1 MSWAM
6 VSLLPDRRSV
16 PPTRGRFNTRAC
28 SFIPLAR
35 GLLPVL
41 VHERP
46 RRRDEAPPT
55 MSGPR
60 SHGLRGFPP
69 PSGGEPAKSKRRTDA
84 RPPACPREKA
94 SGLVAFVE
102 MKTAKGETSGSA
114 EEAGGAA
121 SAPPARV
128 ITRPV
133 ASAGPPSQ
141 RG

>member
-69 PSGGEPAKSKRRTDA
+69 PSGGEPAKSKRGTDT
-84 RPPACPREKA
+84 RPPACPRGKA
-94 SGLVAFVE
+94 FGLVAFVE
-102 MKTAKGETSGSA
+102 MKKAKGETSG
-114 EEAGGAA
+114 ERGGWGCGER
-121 SAPPARV
+121 APSPGHYSPCGFGR
-128 ITRPV
+128 
-133 ASAGPPSQ
+133 
-141 RG
+141 

>member
-16 PPTRGRFNTRAC
+16 PPTRGRFNTRAG
-28 SFIPLAR
+28 SFVPLAR
-35 GLLPVL
+35 GLLPLL

-69 PSGGEPAKSKRRTDA
+69 PSGGRTSKIEAGDGY
-84 RPPACPREKA
+84 EA
-94 SGLVAFVE
+94 SG
-102 MKTAKGETSGSA
+102 MSTR
-114 EEAGGAA
+114 EALWVGGVC
-121 SAPPARV
+121 RNE
-128 ITRPV
+128 
-133 ASAGPPSQ
+133 
-141 RG
+141 